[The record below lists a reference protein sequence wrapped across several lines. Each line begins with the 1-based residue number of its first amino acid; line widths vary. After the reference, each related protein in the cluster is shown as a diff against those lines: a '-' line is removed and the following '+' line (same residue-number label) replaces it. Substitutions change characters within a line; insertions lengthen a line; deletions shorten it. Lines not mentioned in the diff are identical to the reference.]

1 MTLFPGMCSGPLNES
16 ILRRAQDKQLVEFR
30 VHDLRG
36 WTHDRHRVVD
46 DVPYGGG
53 SGMVLKPEPFF
64 EAIDALRGAESQVLL
79 LTPQGERF
87 DQTMAC
93 RLAEAPHLI
102 LLCGRYE
109 GFDERVRSLADR
121 EISIGD
127 YVVSGGE
134 LPALVLIDAVVRLIP
149 GALGDAESAHQDSF
163 AGGLLEHPQY
173 TRPPVYRGLRV
184 PEVLLSGDHEQIR
197 RWRRKETLRRT
208 LQRRPD
214 LLERAALSAEDHGFL
229 ADIRGTEDGEMTNTR
244 SGHEHR

>member
-1 MTLFPGMCSGPLNES
+1 MATSSASTCIRRRESGSANS
-16 ILRRAQDKQLVEFR
+16 
-30 VHDLRG
+30 
-36 WTHDRHRVVD
+36 WTSGRPR
-46 DVPYGGG
+46 PTPSTSCGGTRGGG
-53 SGMVLKPEPFF
+53 CFPRGGAFFLGGGRRGGGGGGRVAKPEPFF
-64 EAIDALRGAESQVLL
+64 EAIDALRAAESQVLL

-149 GALGDAESAHQDSF
+149 GALGDAESA
-163 AGGLLEHPQY
+163 GG
-173 TRPPVYRGLRV
+173 
-184 PEVLLSGDHEQIR
+184 
-197 RWRRKETLRRT
+197 
-208 LQRRPD
+208 
-214 LLERAALSAEDHGFL
+214 AALA
-229 ADIRGTEDGEMTNTR
+229 R
-244 SGHEHR
+244 